1 MKRRDIIRN
10 AAAGSLLVT
19 GVGSAQVTNSG
30 SGSTVYKLE
39 ENGGTLEVVDTFDGG
54 GVGSEHHC
62 DSDDPDCC
70 VDKCCNCGSDCGVC
84 YCHEYCDDEQ
94 EN

>member
-1 MKRRDIIRN
+1 MKRRDVIRN
-10 AAAGSLLVT
+10 AAASSLLVA
-19 GVGSAQVTNSG
+19 GAGSAGATNSG
-30 SGSTVYKLE
+30 STMYKLE
-39 ENGGTLEVVDTFDGG
+39 EDGGTFKVVGTLDAG
-54 GVGSEHHC
+54 GVGAESHC
-62 DSDDPDCC
+62 DHDDPDCC